1 MNLSYDRL
9 TRATL
14 SNAPYRGS
22 TNRFPLLTR
31 RQNRKYFLVREED
44 GKKVFDIVY
53 GQNWDVQKL
62 TEEQAD
68 AMKKANKNA
77 SIGQA
82 ADGYY
87 TYVARPRIVGTVY
100 PGETPEGEFEFNAN
114 GYGQGDRM
122 FLSDRFRGGWFSTN
136 SRKGG
141 MIFRSRMDG
150 GHRTYPVYR
159 GMRVNALTM
168 RPIKPYEIVVS
179 QVDRKKS
186 KFAIAEYAHFFKVSE
201 VMLKAMSIAQVID
214 MAQQL
219 LEEKKA
225 PDHYGDVFQDS
236 CFLEGEKRINDAPLD
251 AFVWFT
257 LGYGVGRILY
267 RAVGRSLGPRSNDE
281 YSAYDELFMP
291 VKRRLVKD
299 IYVQNPEIFKEITYR
314 MGDDIPGSD
323 WGMKVIVDGKEVEQ
337 YT

>member
-1 MNLSYDRL
+1 MILSYQRL
-9 TRATL
+9 TRIT
-14 SNAPYRGS
+14 STDTPYRGS
-22 TNRFPLLTR
+22 TNRFPLVKR

-53 GQNWDVQKL
+53 GQDWHTQKL

-82 ADGYY
+82 AEGYY
-87 TYVARPRIVGTVY
+87 TFVARPRIVGTVY
-100 PGETPEGEFEFNAN
+100 PGETPEGEFEFNGKVYA
-114 GYGQGDRM
+114 QGDRM
-122 FLSDRFRGGWFSTN
+122 FLSDMFRGGWFSTN
-136 SRKGG
+136 SRRGG
-141 MIFRSRMDG
+141 MIFKKRLDG
-150 GHRTYPVYR
+150 KRIAHPIYR
-159 GMRVNALTM
+159 GMRVNAQTM
-168 RPIKPYEIVVS
+168 QPIKPYEIVVS

-201 VMLKAMSIAQVID
+201 VMLKAMTIAQVID

-236 CFLEGEKRINDAPLD
+236 CFLEGEKLINDAPLD

-257 LGYGVGRILY
+257 LGYGVGRVLY
-267 RAVGRSLGPRSNDE
+267 RAVGRSLGPRSSDD

-299 IYVQNPEIFKEITYR
+299 IYVQNPEVFKEITYR

-323 WGMKVIVDGKEVEQ
+323 WGLKIIVDGKEVEQ
-337 YT
+337 YA